1 MAIQQPIDADPEDI
15 EDVLKKIEKS
25 FEIHFEVNELSH
37 VRTFG
42 ELCDHIIHK
51 IKQQDA
57 DDCTSQQAFDKLRD
71 AIVVTKQ
78 LDKSSIQTDT
88 TLSSIFPRH
97 HRRRQIADIENILG
111 FKLKILRPKDFIFW
125 TLVAFFIIS
134 LVGLYFNWKFGLAG
148 FVSSILLSRL
158 ADITGKEFDENTVGE
173 VANKM
178 TQENYFR
185 SRRNSATVNKNE
197 VVRNIE
203 QLFVRDLVLEKEQ
216 ITPDTIIVERK

>member
-1 MAIQQPIDADPEDI
+1 MTIQQHIDADPEDI
-15 EDVLKKIEKS
+15 EDVFKKIEES
-25 FEIHFEVNELSH
+25 YQIHFEANELSN

-57 DDCTSQQAFDKLRD
+57 DDCTSQQAFYKLRD

-111 FKLKILRPKDFIFW
+111 FKLKILRPKDFIIW

-148 FVSSILLSRL
+148 LVASILLSRL

-178 TQENYFR
+178 IQENYFR

-197 VVRNIE
+197 VVKKME
-203 QLFVRDLVLEKEQ
+203 QLFVRDLVLEKAQ
-216 ITPDTIIVERK
+216 ITPDTIIVGRN